1 MKTATLT
8 PLSAKPIVILG
19 GPFGSGKTEVAVNY
33 ALLSAHS
40 GRPTTIA
47 DLDIVNPYFRTSG
60 LRAMLEAA
68 GIRVVAPSVRL
79 AQFDAP
85 ALPGEINTL
94 FDDLASHSVL
104 DVGGDPVGTAALA
117 GLASQ
122 LGKREYDFWVVV
134 NQRRPQTRELGQ
146 IPERVRELERAARLS
161 VTGLVSNTHLGEQT
175 TVDCVMAGHR
185 MIEQAAA
192 ELNLPLAFVAVTDS
206 ITDQVELDLPVL
218 PITRHL
224 HLPWE
229 ESS

>member
-1 MKTATLT
+1 MSNPTA
-8 PLSAKPIVILG
+8 LSEKRVVILG

-33 ALLSAHS
+33 ALLSVNS

-47 DLDIVNPYFRTSG
+47 DLDIVNPYFRASG
-60 LRAMLEAA
+60 LRALLEGA
-68 GIRVVAPSVRL
+68 GIRVVAPSLRL

-94 FDDLASHSVL
+94 FDDRASFSVL

-122 LGKREYDFWVVV
+122 LAEKEYDFWAVV
-134 NQRRPQTRELGQ
+134 NQRRPQTREHGQ
-146 IPERVRELERAARLS
+146 IVERVRELGRAARLS

-175 TVDCVMAGHR
+175 TVECIMAGHR
-185 MIEQAAA
+185 VIEQAAA
-192 ELNLPLAFVAVTDS
+192 ELHLPLVFAAVTDS
-206 ITDQVELDLPVL
+206 VADQVELDLPLL
-218 PITRHL
+218 PIARHL

-229 ESS
+229 ES